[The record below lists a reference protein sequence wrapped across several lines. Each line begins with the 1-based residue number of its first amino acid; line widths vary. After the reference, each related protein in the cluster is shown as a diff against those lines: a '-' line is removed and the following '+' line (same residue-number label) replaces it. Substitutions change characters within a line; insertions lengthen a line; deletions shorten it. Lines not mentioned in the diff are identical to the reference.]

1 MVSEFSI
8 QPFRSQEEAQA
19 YRQGVG
25 ALPAQVAW
33 MAGLMAPSSGIS
45 DFLGFYPEMPTE
57 EQMIPTEQMPS
68 FGENIANKQY
78 LDAILQSAGVLGDAA
93 YASIPLTGP
102 YGAIAG
108 TALKGIGAV
117 GKASKGAKV
126 KGIISLDKVY
136 HGSPNPNLTE
146 ASIAESK
153 QSENFMPHV
162 SATDNPLLAKSFTRG
177 ELGDLPEGQ
186 IYESTGNFKIID
198 YTTDEGKKI
207 WNSLG
212 ETDFERATNA
222 KKFGYDG
229 RKINN
234 YEELKINYFYPD
246 IDYKDV
252 KDASEI
258 QFFKNLPLQPSSKG
272 AKVKGLSSLP
282 ESEDYITAYHGTA
295 ADFDKFDIG
304 KIGTGEGAQAYGHG
318 LYFAEAD
325 LVGKEYKEGLG
336 KIVKYAGEPLLKGN
350 KQVGTTGNQ
359 DLDDFIMM
367 ELGDIDKAIDAA
379 KQPDF
384 DRPDIV
390 DELEYIKKHNLVEV
404 EDTGKLYE
412 VNLKVTP
419 DELLDLDKPL
429 NKQNKAVKK
438 KIDDLFETPIS
449 SLNLEESFVKSDFLE
464 GVETIGDYIKEL
476 KAIQRSIPNPPPFTG
491 NNLTKELKGLIGAK
505 RTAELLDSVGIKGNK
520 YLDQFSRDAKG
531 GTSNYVIF
539 DDRVIDIS
547 KKFGVA
553 IPVAGAMLLVQDQ
566 EMAAAQNDSL
576 DL

>member
-19 YRQGVG
+19 YREGVG

-126 KGIISLDKVY
+126 RGIESLKE
-136 HGSPNPNLTE
+136 S
-146 ASIAESK
+146 AESK
-153 QSENFMPHV
+153 NIDLSIFENPNEKTISLSKIV
-162 SATDNPLLAKSFTRG
+162 VPEKNVG
-177 ELGDLPEGQ
+177 EGSKMMQE
-186 IYESTGNFKIID
+186 IID
-198 YTTDEGKKI
+198 YADNTNQTI
-207 WNSLG
+207 TLTPS
-212 ETDFERATNA
+212 TDFGGSSVNRLKKFY
-222 KKFGYDG
+222 KKFGFVENKG
-229 RKINN
+229 RNKDFEFRDTM
-234 YEELKINYFYPD
+234 YRSPKEEN
-246 IDYKDV
+246 
-252 KDASEI
+252 
-258 QFFKNLPLQPSSKG
+258 KG
-272 AKVKGLSSLP
+272 IAALP

-304 KIGTGEGAQAYGHG
+304 KIGTGEGAQAYGRG
-318 LYFAEAD
+318 LYFAESRFSR
-325 LVGKEYKEGLG
+325 KEYKEGLG

-379 KQPDF
+379 KQPEYGGL
-384 DRPDIV
+384 DIL
-390 DELEYIKKHNLVEV
+390 DELEYIKEQGLVEV
-404 EDTGKLYE
+404 EDVGKLYE

-419 DELLDLDKPL
+419 NELLDLDEPL

-505 RTAELLDSVGIKGNK
+505 RTADLLDSVGIKGNK

-553 IPVAGAMLLVQDQ
+553 IPVAGAMLLAQDQ

>member
-19 YRQGVG
+19 YREGVG

-126 KGIISLDKVY
+126 RGIESLKE
-136 HGSPNPNLTE
+136 S
-146 ASIAESK
+146 AESK
-153 QSENFMPHV
+153 NIDLSIFENPNEKTISLSKIV
-162 SATDNPLLAKSFTRG
+162 VPEKNVG
-177 ELGDLPEGQ
+177 EGSKMMQE
-186 IYESTGNFKIID
+186 IID
-198 YTTDEGKKI
+198 YADNTNQTI
-207 WNSLG
+207 TLTPS
-212 ETDFERATNA
+212 TDFGGSSVNRLKKFY
-222 KKFGYDG
+222 KKFGFVENKG
-229 RKINN
+229 RNKDFGFRDTM
-234 YEELKINYFYPD
+234 YRSPKEEN
-246 IDYKDV
+246 
-252 KDASEI
+252 
-258 QFFKNLPLQPSSKG
+258 KG
-272 AKVKGLSSLP
+272 IAALP
-282 ESEDYITAYHGTA
+282 ESEDYITAYHGSA

-367 ELGDIDKAIDAA
+367 EFGDIDKAIDAA

-404 EDTGKLYE
+404 EDVGKLYE

-419 DELLDLDKPL
+419 NELLDLDEPL
-429 NKQNKAVKK
+429 NKQNKVVKK

-505 RTAELLDSVGIKGNK
+505 RTADLLDSVGIKGNK

-553 IPVAGAMLLVQDQ
+553 IPVAGAMLLAQDQ

>member
-126 KGIISLDKVY
+126 
-136 HGSPNPNLTE
+136 
-146 ASIAESK
+146 
-153 QSENFMPHV
+153 
-162 SATDNPLLAKSFTRG
+162 R
-177 ELGDLPEGQ
+177 
-186 IYESTGNFKIID
+186 
-198 YTTDEGKKI
+198 
-207 WNSLG
+207 
-212 ETDFERATNA
+212 
-222 KKFGYDG
+222 
-229 RKINN
+229 
-234 YEELKINYFYPD
+234 
-246 IDYKDV
+246 
-252 KDASEI
+252 
-258 QFFKNLPLQPSSKG
+258 
-272 AKVKGLSSLP
+272 GLSSLP

-367 ELGDIDKAIDAA
+367 EFGDIDKAIDAA

-553 IPVAGAMLLVQDQ
+553 IPVAGAMLLAQDQ

>member
-19 YRQGVG
+19 YREGVG

-126 KGIISLDKVY
+126 KG
-136 HGSPNPNLTE
+136 
-146 ASIAESK
+146 
-153 QSENFMPHV
+153 
-162 SATDNPLLAKSFTRG
+162 
-177 ELGDLPEGQ
+177 
-186 IYESTGNFKIID
+186 
-198 YTTDEGKKI
+198 
-207 WNSLG
+207 
-212 ETDFERATNA
+212 
-222 KKFGYDG
+222 
-229 RKINN
+229 
-234 YEELKINYFYPD
+234 
-246 IDYKDV
+246 
-252 KDASEI
+252 
-258 QFFKNLPLQPSSKG
+258 
-272 AKVKGLSSLP
+272 LSSLP

-295 ADFDKFDIG
+295 GDFDKFDIG
-304 KIGTGEGAQAYGHG
+304 KIGTGEGNQAFGHG

-325 LVGKEYKEGLG
+325 KVGKVYKEELG
-336 KIVKYAGEPLLKGN
+336 KTIKYAGEPLLKGN

-367 ELGDIDKAIDAA
+367 EFGDIDKAIDAA

-464 GVETIGDYIKEL
+464 GVETIGDYIKEV
-476 KAIQRSIPNPPPFTG
+476 KAIIGSKPWAPFTG
-491 NNLTKELKGLIGAK
+491 NNLSTELKGLIGAK
-505 RTAELLDSVGIKGNK
+505 KTSELLKSVGIKGNK
-520 YLDQFSRDAKG
+520 YLDEFSRDAKG
-531 GTSNYVIF
+531 GTRNYVIF

-553 IPVAGAMLLVQDQ
+553 IPVAGAMLLAQDQ

>member
-19 YRQGVG
+19 YREGVG
-25 ALPAQVAW
+25 ALPAQAAW

-126 KGIISLDKVY
+126 RGIESLKE
-136 HGSPNPNLTE
+136 S
-146 ASIAESK
+146 AESK
-153 QSENFMPHV
+153 NIDLSIFENPNEKTISLSKIV
-162 SATDNPLLAKSFTRG
+162 VPEKNVG
-177 ELGDLPEGQ
+177 EGSKMMQE
-186 IYESTGNFKIID
+186 IID
-198 YTTDEGKKI
+198 YADNTNQTI
-207 WNSLG
+207 TLTPS
-212 ETDFERATNA
+212 TDFGGSSVNRLKKFY
-222 KKFGYDG
+222 KKFGFVENKG
-229 RKINN
+229 RNKDFQFRDTM
-234 YEELKINYFYPD
+234 YRSPKEEN
-246 IDYKDV
+246 
-252 KDASEI
+252 
-258 QFFKNLPLQPSSKG
+258 KG
-272 AKVKGLSSLP
+272 IAALP

-325 LVGKEYKEGLG
+325 EVGKVYKKALG
-336 KIVKYAGEPLLKGN
+336 TVVKYDGKPIMAVDK
-350 KQVGTTGNQ
+350 KVGTTG
-359 DLDDFIMM
+359 DK
-367 ELGDIDKAIDAA
+367 DIDDLLMMHFGDVKKAIAESE
-379 KQPDF
+379 KQYENSL
-384 DRPDIV
+384 DILNQSKKEGLYEDYSA
-390 DELEYIKKHNLVEV
+390 DEELTEWWATQLKKLREIDTKNLVEV
-404 EDTGKLYE
+404 EDAGKLYE
-412 VNLKVTP
+412 AKLKVTP

-429 NKQNKAVKK
+429 NKQSKVVQK

-476 KAIQRSIPNPPPFTG
+476 KAIQRAYPNPPPFTG
-491 NNLTKELKGLIGAK
+491 NNLSTELKGLIGAK
-505 RTAELLDSVGIKGNK
+505 RTSELLESVGIKGNK
-520 YLDQFSRDAKG
+520 YLDEFSRDAKG

-539 DDRVIDIS
+539 DDRVIEIS

-553 IPVAGAMLLVQDQ
+553 IPVAGAMLLAQDQ
-566 EMAAAQNDSL
+566 KMAAAQNDSL

>member
-19 YRQGVG
+19 YREGVG
-25 ALPAQVAW
+25 ALPAQAAW

-93 YASIPLTGP
+93 YASIPFTGP
-102 YGAIAG
+102 GGAIAG

-117 GKASKGAKV
+117 GKASKGAK
-126 KGIISLDKVY
+126 
-136 HGSPNPNLTE
+136 
-146 ASIAESK
+146 A
-153 QSENFMPHV
+153 
-162 SATDNPLLAKSFTRG
+162 
-177 ELGDLPEGQ
+177 
-186 IYESTGNFKIID
+186 
-198 YTTDEGKKI
+198 
-207 WNSLG
+207 
-212 ETDFERATNA
+212 
-222 KKFGYDG
+222 
-229 RKINN
+229 
-234 YEELKINYFYPD
+234 
-246 IDYKDV
+246 
-252 KDASEI
+252 
-258 QFFKNLPLQPSSKG
+258 
-272 AKVKGLSSLP
+272 KGLSSLP

-325 LVGKEYKEGLG
+325 EVGKVYKKALG
-336 KIVKYAGEPLLKGN
+336 TVVKYDGKPIMAVDK
-350 KQVGTTGNQ
+350 KVGTTG
-359 DLDDFIMM
+359 DK
-367 ELGDIDKAIDAA
+367 DIDDLLMMHFGDVKKAIAESE
-379 KQPDF
+379 KQYENSL
-384 DRPDIV
+384 DILNQSKKEGLYEDYSA
-390 DELEYIKKHNLVEV
+390 DEELTEWWATQLKKLREIDTKNLVEV
-404 EDTGKLYE
+404 EDAGKLYE
-412 VNLKVTP
+412 AKLKVTSN
-419 DELLDLDKPL
+419 ELLDLDKPL
-429 NKQNKAVKK
+429 NKQNKGVKE

-476 KAIQRSIPNPPPFTG
+476 KAIQRAYPNPPPFTG
-491 NNLTKELKGLIGAK
+491 NNLSTELKGLIGAK
-505 RTAELLDSVGIKGNK
+505 RTSELLESVGIKGNK
-520 YLDQFSRDAKG
+520 YLDEFSRDAKG

-547 KKFGVA
+547 KKYGVA
-553 IPVAGAMLLVQDQ
+553 IPVAGAMLLAQDQ

>member
-8 QPFRSQEEAQA
+8 QPFRTQEEAQA
-19 YRQGVG
+19 YREGVG
-25 ALPAQVAW
+25 ALPAQAAW

-45 DFLGFYPEMPTE
+45 DYLGLYPEMPTE
-57 EQMIPTEQMPS
+57 EQIIPTEQMPS

-126 KGIISLDKVY
+126 KG
-136 HGSPNPNLTE
+136 
-146 ASIAESK
+146 
-153 QSENFMPHV
+153 
-162 SATDNPLLAKSFTRG
+162 
-177 ELGDLPEGQ
+177 
-186 IYESTGNFKIID
+186 
-198 YTTDEGKKI
+198 
-207 WNSLG
+207 
-212 ETDFERATNA
+212 
-222 KKFGYDG
+222 
-229 RKINN
+229 
-234 YEELKINYFYPD
+234 
-246 IDYKDV
+246 
-252 KDASEI
+252 
-258 QFFKNLPLQPSSKG
+258 
-272 AKVKGLSSLP
+272 LSSLP

-304 KIGTGEGAQAYGHG
+304 KIGTGEGMQAYGRG
-318 LYFAEAD
+318 LYFAEEE
-325 LVGKEYKEGLG
+325 LVGKEYQKALG
-336 KIVKYAGEPLLKGN
+336 TIVKYDGKPIMKGD

-390 DELEYIKKHNLVEV
+390 DELEYIKEQGLVEV
-404 EDTGKLYE
+404 EDAGKLYE
-412 VNLKVTP
+412 AKLKVTP

-429 NKQNKAVKK
+429 NKQNKGVKK

-476 KAIQRSIPNPPPFTG
+476 KAIQRAYPNPPPFTG
-491 NNLTKELKGLIGAK
+491 NNLSTELKGLIGAK
-505 RTAELLDSVGIKGNK
+505 RTSELLESVGIKGNK
-520 YLDQFSRDAKG
+520 YLDEFSRDAKG

-547 KKFGVA
+547 KKYGVT
-553 IPVAGAMLLVQDQ
+553 IPVAGAMLLAQDQ
-566 EMAAAQNDSL
+566 EMAATQNDSL

>member
-19 YRQGVG
+19 YRKGVG
-25 ALPAQVAW
+25 ALPAQAAW

-45 DFLGFYPEMPTE
+45 DYLGLYPKMPTE

-93 YASIPLTGP
+93 YASIPFTGP
-102 YGAIAG
+102 GGAIAG

-117 GKASKGAKV
+117 GKVSKGAK
-126 KGIISLDKVY
+126 
-136 HGSPNPNLTE
+136 
-146 ASIAESK
+146 A
-153 QSENFMPHV
+153 
-162 SATDNPLLAKSFTRG
+162 
-177 ELGDLPEGQ
+177 
-186 IYESTGNFKIID
+186 
-198 YTTDEGKKI
+198 
-207 WNSLG
+207 
-212 ETDFERATNA
+212 
-222 KKFGYDG
+222 
-229 RKINN
+229 
-234 YEELKINYFYPD
+234 
-246 IDYKDV
+246 
-252 KDASEI
+252 
-258 QFFKNLPLQPSSKG
+258 
-272 AKVKGLSSLP
+272 KGLSSLP

-304 KIGTGEGAQAYGHG
+304 KIGTGEGMQAYGRG
-318 LYFAEAD
+318 LYFAEEE
-325 LVGKEYKEGLG
+325 LVGKEYQKALG
-336 KIVKYAGEPLLKGN
+336 TIVKYDGKPIMKGD

-390 DELEYIKKHNLVEV
+390 DELEYIKEQGLVEV
-404 EDTGKLYE
+404 EDAGKLYE
-412 VNLKVTP
+412 AKLKVTP

-429 NKQNKAVKK
+429 NKQNKGVKK

-476 KAIQRSIPNPPPFTG
+476 KAIQRAYPNPPPFTG
-491 NNLTKELKGLIGAK
+491 NNLSTELKGLIGAK
-505 RTAELLDSVGIKGNK
+505 RTSELLESVGIKGNK
-520 YLDQFSRDAKG
+520 YLDEFSRDAKG

-553 IPVAGAMLLVQDQ
+553 IPVAGAMLLAQDQ